1 MRRLTSRSIRL
12 TAALAAAGLLAAACS
27 SSSSSSGGG
36 GTSATKGGNGSTL
49 TISDESGGTWA
60 CDFNPFLSNDE
71 WFGFGPVY
79 EPLMFVN
86 NLAPQPLAPSAIKP
100 WLATSYTWNPSYTQL
115 TFTIRPNVKFSD
127 GTPMTAAD
135 VAFTFNML
143 KAHHSMDLESVWD
156 NVGGPVT
163 SVVAKGNQVVISLN
177 KPSPLYFYNIADQV
191 PIVPQAVWSKI
202 ANPAT
207 FNDKNPVGTGA
218 YTMHSCTPANIVY
231 KANPGYY
238 QPGLPKVKT
247 VNFPSYL
254 SNPPANADLASG
266 ADQWGSQY
274 IPNIQTAYIAKDPVN
289 FHTYSPPVASVSMVI
304 NLGLG
309 KSSPLS
315 NPLVRQAMA
324 YAIDRPKAAQIGEGG
339 QEPPSNQ
346 TDIIT
351 TADKGPYGSSYNA
364 SQAAAYGNAYAYNP
378 AKAEALLKQAG
389 YTKVVGG
396 VRENG
401 AGQKLSF
408 TLVNN
413 GGYSD
418 WVATLQNV
426 VIPELAAV
434 GIGVKLNDLSQTSYQ
449 SALYTGKYQLGY
461 YAQTGGP
468 GAFYEM
474 RQWLFSGN
482 TAPIG
487 QIASTNYE
495 RYSNKSTDALISEY
509 QATPPTD
516 TAKLAGILDQLQL
529 VMLKEVPIIP
539 VTGQVDWYQWSTKD
553 FTGWPTPPHWYAQPA
568 QYAFPD
574 WGQVLLHLAP
584 KG

>member
-1 MRRLTSRSIRL
+1 MRNLTSRWTAL

-27 SSSSSSGGG
+27 SSSSPSGSTSNSGSS
-36 GTSATKGGNGSTL
+36 SAGASTL

-60 CDFNPFLSNDE
+60 CDFNPFLSSDT

-86 NLAPQPLAPSAIKP
+86 NLAPQPLAPANIKP
-100 WLATSYTWNPSYTQL
+100 WLATSYKWNPTFTQL
-115 TFTIRPNVKFSD
+115 TFTIRPGVKWSD

-135 VAFTFNML
+135 VAYTFNML
-143 KAHHSMDLESVWD
+143 KAHHSMDLESLWS

-163 SVVAKGNQVVISLN
+163 AVTASGNQVVVTLN

-191 PIVPQAVWSKI
+191 AIVPQHIWSKI
-202 ANPAT
+202 ANPT
-207 FNDKNPVGTGA
+207 TYNDKNPIGTGA
-218 YTMHSCTPANIVY
+218 YTMHACTPANIQY
-231 KANPGYY
+231 KANPNYY
-238 QPGLPKVKT
+238 QAGLPKIKT

-254 SNPPANADLASG
+254 TNPPANADLASG

-274 IPNIQTAYIAKDPVN
+274 IPDIQAAYLSKSADY
-289 FHTYSPPVASVSMVI
+289 HTYSPPVASVSIVI

-351 TADKGPYGSSYNA
+351 TADKGPYGSSYDA
-364 SQAAAYGNAYAYNP
+364 AQAAAYGNAYAYDP

-389 YTKVVGG
+389 YTKVVSG
-396 VRENG
+396 VRQNS
-401 AGQKLSF
+401 AGQALSF

-418 WVATLQNV
+418 WVATLQDV

-434 GIGVKLNDLSQTSYQ
+434 GIQVHLNDLSQTSYE

-461 YAQTGGP
+461 FAQTGGP

-487 QIASTNYE
+487 QVAATNYS
-495 RYSNKSTDALISEY
+495 RYSNKNTDALINEY
-509 QATPPTD
+509 AATNPSD
-516 TAKLAGILDQLQL
+516 SAKLAGILNQLQL

-539 VTGQVDWYQWSTKD
+539 VTGQVDWYQWDTAHI
-553 FTGWPTPPHWYAQPA
+553 TGWPTPPNWYAQPA
-568 QYAFPD
+568 QYAYPD
-574 WGQVLLHLAP
+574 WGIVLQHLAP

>member
-1 MRRLTSRSIRL
+1 MRHLTSRWTAL

-27 SSSSSSGGG
+27 SSSSSSASSSSSSTASG
-36 GTSATKGGNGSTL
+36 SSTL

-86 NLAPQPLAPSAIKP
+86 SLAPQPLAPSAIKP
-100 WLATSYTWNPSYTQL
+100 WLATAYAWNPSYTQL
-115 TFTIRPNVKFSD
+115 TFTIRPGVKFSD
-127 GTPMTAAD
+127 GTPMTASD

-143 KAHHSMDLESVWD
+143 KAHHSMDLESVWS
-156 NVGGPVT
+156 NVGGPLT
-163 SVVAKGNQVVISLN
+163 SVVAKGNQVVMTLN

-191 PIVPQAVWSKI
+191 PIVPQAIWSKI
-202 ANPAT
+202 ASPT
-207 FNDKNPVGTGA
+207 TYNDKNPIGTGA
-218 YTMHSCTPANIVY
+218 YTMHACTPANIQY

-238 QPGLPKVKT
+238 QAGLPKIKT

-254 SNPPANADLASG
+254 TNPPANADLASG
-266 ADQWGSQY
+266 VDQWGSQY
-274 IPNIQTAYIAKDPVN
+274 IPDIQAAYLSKSADY
-289 FHTYSPPVASVSMVI
+289 HTYSPPVASVSLVI

-324 YAIDRPKAAQIGEGG
+324 YAVNRAKAAQIGEGG
-339 QEPPSNQ
+339 EEPPSNQ
-346 TDIIT
+346 TDVIT
-351 TADKGPYGSSYNA
+351 TADKGPYGASYDGT
-364 SQAAAYGNAYAYNP
+364 QAAAFGNAYAYNP

-389 YTKVVGG
+389 YTKVVNG
-396 VRENG
+396 VRQNS
-401 AGQKLSF
+401 AGQSLSF
-408 TLVNN
+408 SLVNN

-418 WVATLQNV
+418 WVATLQDV

-434 GIGVKLNDLSQTSYQ
+434 GIQVHLNDLSQTSYQ

-461 YAQTGGP
+461 FAQTGGP

-495 RYSNKSTDALISEY
+495 RYSNKNTDALINEY

-516 TAKLAGILDQLQL
+516 TAKLAGILNQLQL

-539 VTGQVDWYQWSTKD
+539 VTGQVDWYQWDTAHI
-553 FTGWPTPPHWYAQPA
+553 TGWPTPPNWYAQPA

-584 KG
+584 KN

>member
-1 MRRLTSRSIRL
+1 MRRLTRRYITL
-12 TAALAAAGLLAAACS
+12 TAALAAASLLAAACS
-27 SSSSSSGGG
+27 SSSSTPTSKSS
-36 GTSATKGGNGSTL
+36 TSAAATTL
-49 TISDESGGTWA
+49 TIGDESGGTWA
-60 CDFNPFLSNDE
+60 CNFNPFSSSDE

-86 NLAPQPLAPSAIKP
+86 NLAPQPLAPTAIKP
-100 WLATSYTWNPSYTQL
+100 WLATSFTWNSSYTQL
-115 TFTIRPNVKFSD
+115 TFTIRQGVKFSN
-127 GTPMTAAD
+127 GTPFTPAD

-143 KAHHSMDLESVWD
+143 KANHAMDLESLWS

-163 SVVAKGNQVVISLN
+163 SVVAKGNQVVMTLN

-191 PIVPQAVWSKI
+191 PIVPQSVWSKI
-202 ANPAT
+202 ANPVT
-207 FNDKNPVGTGA
+207 YPNKNPVGTGA
-218 YTMHSCTPANIVY
+218 YTMSSCTPQNIVY
-231 KANPGYY
+231 KANPHYY
-238 QPGLPKVKT
+238 QPGLPKIKT

-254 SNPPANADLASG
+254 TNPPCNADLASG

-274 IPNIQTAYIAKDPVN
+274 IPDIQAAYLAKSPDY
-289 FHTYSPPVASVSMVI
+289 HTYSPPTASVSLVI

-315 NPLVRQAMA
+315 NVLVRQAMA
-324 YAIDRPKAAQIGEGG
+324 YAINRPKASQIGEGG
-339 QEPPSNQ
+339 QEPPGNQ

-351 TADKGPYGSSYNA
+351 TADKGPYGSSYDSA
-364 SQAAAYGNAYAYNP
+364 QAATYGNAYAYNP
-378 AKAEALLKQAG
+378 AKAVALLKQAG

-396 VRENG
+396 VRENS

-418 WVATLQNV
+418 WVATLQDV
-426 VIPELAAV
+426 VIPDLTAV
-434 GIGVKLNDLSQTSYQ
+434 GIQVKLNDLSQNSYQ
-449 SALYTGKYQLGY
+449 SALYTGKFQLGY
-461 YAQTGGP
+461 FAQTGGP
-468 GAFYEM
+468 GPFYEF

-487 QIASTNYE
+487 QTASTNYE
-495 RYSNKSTDALISEY
+495 RYSSKATDTLINQY
-509 QATPPTD
+509 QATPPAN
-516 TAKLAGILDQLQL
+516 TAQQASILNQLQL

-539 VTGQVDWYQWSTKD
+539 VTGQVDWYQWSTKS

-568 QYAFPD
+568 QYAYPD

>member
-1 MRRLTSRSIRL
+1 MRRLFPRYVTL

-27 SSSSSSGGG
+27 SSTSSNGGG
-36 GTSATKGGNGSTL
+36 NNTASGASSGSTL

-60 CDFNPFLSNDE
+60 CDFNPFLSSDT
-71 WFGFGPVY
+71 WFGSGPVY

-100 WLATSYTWNPSYTQL
+100 WLATSYTWNPTYTQL
-115 TFTIRPNVKFSD
+115 TFTIRPSVKWSD

-143 KAHHSMDLESVWD
+143 KAHHSMDLESVWS
-156 NVGGPVT
+156 NVGGPLTAVT
-163 SVVAKGNQVVISLN
+163 ASGNQVVMTLN

-191 PIVPQAVWSKI
+191 PIVPQHIWSKI
-202 ANPAT
+202 ANPT
-207 FNDKNPVGTGA
+207 TYNDKNPIGTGA
-218 YTMHSCTPANIVY
+218 YTMHSCTPANIQY
-231 KANPGYY
+231 KANPNYY
-238 QPGLPKVKT
+238 QAGLPKIKT

-254 SNPPANADLASG
+254 TNPPANADLASG

-274 IPNIQTAYIAKDPVN
+274 IPDIQAAYLAKSPDY
-289 FHTYSPPVASVSMVI
+289 HTFSPPVASVSIVI

-324 YAIDRPKAAQIGEGG
+324 YAINRPKAAQIGEGG

-351 TADKGPYGSSYNA
+351 AADKGPYAPSYDA

-396 VRENG
+396 VRENS

-408 TLVNN
+408 ALTNN

-418 WVATLQNV
+418 WVATLQDV

-434 GIGVKLNDLSQTSYQ
+434 GIQVHLNDLSQTSYE

-461 YAQTGGP
+461 FAQTGGP

-487 QIASTNYE
+487 QVASTNYE
-495 RYSNKSTDALISEY
+495 RYSNKNTDALINEY
-509 QATPPTD
+509 AATPPTD
-516 TAKLAGILDQLQL
+516 TAKLAGILNQLQL
-529 VMLKEVPIIP
+529 VMLKTVPIIP
-539 VTGQVDWYQWSTKD
+539 VTGQVDWYQWDTAHI
-553 FTGWPTPPHWYAQPA
+553 TGWPTPPNWYAQPA
-568 QYAFPD
+568 QYAYPD
-574 WGQVLLHLAP
+574 WGIVLLHLAP

>member
-27 SSSSSSGGG
+27 SSTSSSGGG
-36 GTSATKGGNGSTL
+36 TSGTKGSATTL
-49 TISDESGGTWA
+49 TIADESGGTWA
-60 CDFNPFLSNDE
+60 CNFNPFSSSDE

-86 NLAPQPLAPSAIKP
+86 NLSPQPLAPSNIKP
-100 WLATSYTWNPSYTQL
+100 WLATSYHWNPGYTQL
-115 TFTIRPNVKFSD
+115 TFGIRPGVKWSD

-143 KAHHSMDLESVWD
+143 KAHHAMDLESLWS

-163 SVVAKGNQVVISLN
+163 SVTASGNQVVMTLN

-191 PIVPQAVWSKI
+191 AIVPQHIWSKI
-202 ANPAT
+202 ANPVT
-207 FNDKNPVGTGA
+207 YNDKNPIGTGA
-218 YTMHSCTPANIVY
+218 YTMHACTPQNIVY
-231 KANPGYY
+231 KANPNYY
-238 QPGLPKVKT
+238 QAGLPKIKT
-247 VNFPSYL
+247 VNFPAYL
-254 SNPPANADLASG
+254 SNPPCNADLASG
-266 ADQWGSQY
+266 AAQWGSQF
-274 IPNIQTAYIAKDPVN
+274 IPNIQTAYLDKSPSY
-289 FHTYSPPVASVSMVI
+289 HTYSPPVASVSLVI

-315 NPLVRQAMA
+315 NVLVRQAMA
-324 YAIDRPKAAQIGEGG
+324 YAINRPKASQIGEGG

-346 TDIIT
+346 TDIVSS
-351 TADKGPYGSSYNA
+351 ADKGPYGSLYNA

-389 YTKVVGG
+389 YTKVMGG
-396 VRENG
+396 VRENS

-408 TLVNN
+408 SLVNN

-418 WVATLQNV
+418 WVATLQDV

-434 GIGVKLNDLSQTSYQ
+434 GIGVKLDDLSQTSYED
-449 SALYTGKYQLGY
+449 ALYTGKYQLGY
-461 YAQTGGP
+461 FAQTGGP
-468 GAFYEM
+468 GPFYEF

-487 QIASTNYE
+487 QVAATNYE
-495 RYSNKSTDALISEY
+495 RYSSKSTDALINSY

-516 TAKLAGILDQLQL
+516 TAKQASIIDQLQL

-539 VTGQVDWYQWSTKD
+539 VTGQVDWYQWDTAHI
-553 FTGWPTPPHWYAQPA
+553 TGWPTPPHWYAQPA

>member
-1 MRRLTSRSIRL
+1 MRRLTPRYLTL
-12 TAALAAAGLLAAACS
+12 TAVLATAGLLAAACS
-27 SSSSSSGGG
+27 SSSSSAPAAKSSTGAA
-36 GTSATKGGNGSTL
+36 ATTL
-49 TISDESGGTWA
+49 TIGDESGGTWA

-86 NLAPQPLAPSAIKP
+86 NLAPQPLAPAAVKP
-100 WLATSYTWNPSYTQL
+100 WLATSSTWNPSYTQL
-115 TFTIRPNVKFSD
+115 TFTIRPGVKWSD

-135 VAFTFNML
+135 VAFTFAML
-143 KAHHSMDLESVWD
+143 KAHHSMDLESVWS
-156 NVGGPVT
+156 NVGGPLT
-163 SVVAKGNQVVISLN
+163 SVTATGNQVVMTLN

-191 PIVPQAVWSKI
+191 PIVPQHIWSKI
-202 ANPAT
+202 ANPT
-207 FNDKNPVGTGA
+207 TYNDKNPVGTGA
-218 YTMHSCTPANIVY
+218 YTMKSCTPANIVY
-231 KANPGYY
+231 SANPHYY
-238 QPGLPKVKT
+238 QAGLPKIKT

-254 SNPPANADLASG
+254 TNPPCNADLASG

-274 IPNIQTAYIAKDPVN
+274 IPDIQAAYLAKSPDY
-289 FHTYSPPVASVSMVI
+289 HTYSPPVASVSIVI

-315 NPLVRQAMA
+315 NVLVRQAMA
-324 YAIDRPKAAQIGEGG
+324 YAINRPKASQIGEGG

-346 TDIIT
+346 TDIVT
-351 TADKGPYGSSYNA
+351 TADKGPYGSSYDA
-364 SQAAAYGNAYAYNP
+364 AQAAAYGNAYAYNP
-378 AKAEALLKQAG
+378 AKAVALLKQAG

-396 VRENG
+396 VRENS

-408 TLVNN
+408 SLVNN

-418 WVATLQNV
+418 WVATLQDV
-426 VIPELAAV
+426 VIPELTAV
-434 GIGVKLNDLSQTSYQ
+434 GIQVKLNDLSQTSYQ
-449 SALYTGKYQLGY
+449 SALYTGHFQLGY

-487 QIASTNYE
+487 QLASTNYE
-495 RYSNKSTDALISEY
+495 RYSNKSTDALISSY

-516 TAKLAGILDQLQL
+516 TAKLAGILNQLQL
-529 VMLKEVPIIP
+529 VMLKDVPIIP
-539 VTGQVDWYQWSTKD
+539 VTGQVDWYQWSTKS